1 MIHFLQQLLFYKDIV
16 DHYLHFGR
24 EYLNDKSDSRLELT
38 EKIPKI
44 IHYCWFGRGEMN
56 DTIKMCIE
64 SWHKYLPDYE
74 FMLWNEDNF
83 PMDDY
88 PFARK
93 AFKDHKWAYVSDV
106 ARLHALY
113 NYGGIYLD
121 TDVEILKPLDEL
133 LYNDS
138 FCGFE
143 NESQLATCCI
153 GAKKNNRYIKFL
165 LGWYLYRNL
174 NDIYYIIANTRIVT
188 RLVRLYLGL
197 KRNGTEQRFRDGVF
211 YPREYFSPEVKDDMW
226 NVTFNTFAIH
236 HFTDLGK

>member
-64 SWHKYLPDYE
+64 SWHKYLPEYE

-93 AFKDHKWAYVSDV
+93 ALKDHKWAYVADV

-113 NYGGIYLD
+113 NYGGVYMD
-121 TDVEILKPLDEL
+121 TDVEIIKPLDDL
-133 LYNDS
+133 LENDFFAS
-138 FCGFE
+138 F
-143 NESQLATCCI
+143 ESYRHASIGTA
-153 GAKKNNRYIKFL
+153 GAKKGSRYIKLL
-165 LGWYLYRNL
+165 LGWYVNRNL
-174 NDIYYIIANTRIVT
+174 GNIYYIMANTRIVT
-188 RLVRLYLGL
+188 KLTQLYCGL
-197 KRNGTEQRFRDGVF
+197 KRNGQTQRFRDGVF
-211 YPREYFSPEVKDDMW
+211 FSRDYLLPEKQGDGWKITD
-226 NVTFNTFAIH
+226 NTYAIH